1 MNGRIDGF
9 SQGYPTKELGFELRF
24 SDSQLRTSSLH
35 PLYPCRREETV
46 DRVYCNCGVGMRVM
60 SVEAQ
65 VSSGCWGPQG
75 GNQGWGAE
83 LSQGSSV
90 QVIFIHQLHNC
101 LLNIYLC
108 LELT

>member
-1 MNGRIDGF
+1 
-9 SQGYPTKELGFELRF
+9 
-24 SDSQLRTSSLH
+24 
-35 PLYPCRREETV
+35 
-46 DRVYCNCGVGMRVM
+46 MRVM

>member
-46 DRVYCNCGVGMRVM
+46 DTVYCNCGAGMMVM

-65 VSSGCWGPQG
+65 VSSG
-75 GNQGWGAE
+75 
-83 LSQGSSV
+83 
-90 QVIFIHQLHNC
+90 
-101 LLNIYLC
+101 
-108 LELT
+108 